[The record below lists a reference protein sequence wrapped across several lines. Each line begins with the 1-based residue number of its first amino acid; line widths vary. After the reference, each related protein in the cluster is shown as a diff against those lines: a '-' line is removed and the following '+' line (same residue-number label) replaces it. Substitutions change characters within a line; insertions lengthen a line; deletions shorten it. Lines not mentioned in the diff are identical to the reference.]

1 MKILFI
7 IDKLELKYFEFNK
20 LVTDFWLIKEFLE
33 RGEEVFVT
41 TVDKMGIEDAKAY
54 CRCIKTF
61 EKDENIF
68 LEKDIETKKI
78 EEFKLVMFRPD
89 PPVDLDF
96 INATYVLDFVDEEK
110 TCIINNAKSI
120 RNFNEKLHANIFNE
134 YMPKNIV
141 TSSKAEI
148 EKFLEENNEIILK
161 PLNQCFGS
169 GVMYLRKEDK
179 NIHSIITSM
188 TRSQSSIVMVQKYI
202 PNAKYGDKRVL
213 TLNGKVYD
221 ECVMKLPSSDDFKF
235 DNHCD
240 TYIKKATLSDSERVK
255 FTKVAQKLHEIGLSM
270 AGLDVIDEQII
281 EVNITSPCYF
291 IKEINNYFSTNLQV
305 KITDDILDILHNAKL
320 PIKC

>member
-7 IDKLELKYFEFNK
+7 IDKLELKYLEFNK

-120 RNFNEKLHANIFNE
+120 RNFNEKLHANIF
-134 YMPKNIV
+134 YFFWHP
-141 TSSKAEI
+141 
-148 EKFLEENNEIILK
+148 
-161 PLNQCFGS
+161 
-169 GVMYLRKEDK
+169 
-179 NIHSIITSM
+179 
-188 TRSQSSIVMVQKYI
+188 
-202 PNAKYGDKRVL
+202 
-213 TLNGKVYD
+213 
-221 ECVMKLPSSDDFKF
+221 
-235 DNHCD
+235 
-240 TYIKKATLSDSERVK
+240 
-255 FTKVAQKLHEIGLSM
+255 LSM
-270 AGLDVIDEQII
+270 FLLYGSSE
-281 EVNITSPCYF
+281 
-291 IKEINNYFSTNLQV
+291 
-305 KITDDILDILHNAKL
+305 NAR
-320 PIKC
+320 IH